1 VGLANSLHL
10 PDVAAP
16 LVVDHRCMFM
26 TGSSAIDAERAFT
39 RAARGRRRA
48 ALARRLRRAPA
59 DGGRLCVYGEPRL
72 SRARADGRGG
82 VREIPLD
89 AISGTLEPSRA
100 AMFDG
105 GFRPAGRARTRW
117 ERVWLAEHRGAVLPP
132 ISVVPV
138 DDGYA
143 VRDGHHRVS
152 VARARGAISID
163 ATVDEG

>member
-1 VGLANSLHL
+1 VASDNSLHL
-10 PDVAAP
+10 PDVAAMV
-16 LVVDHRCMFM
+16 VVDHRCMFM

-48 ALARRLRRAPA
+48 ALTRRLRRAPA
-59 DGGRLCVYGEPRL
+59 EYGRLCVYGEPQL
-72 SRARADGRGG
+72 SRPRAKVNQG
-82 VREIPLD
+82 VLEIPLD

-105 GFRPAGRARTRW
+105 CFRPAGRARRRW
-117 ERVWLAEHRGAVLPP
+117 ERVWLAEHQGAVLPP

-138 DDGYA
+138 DGGYA

-152 VARARGAISID
+152 VAKARGAVSID
-163 ATVDEG
+163 ATVEAA

>member
-1 VGLANSLHL
+1 ML
-10 PDVAAP
+10 
-16 LVVDHRCMFM
+16 M
-26 TGSSAIDAERAFT
+26 TGSSAIDAERAFA

-59 DGGRLCVYGEPRL
+59 EAGRLCVYGEPQIARP
-72 SRARADGRGG
+72 RARADRG
-82 VREIPLD
+82 VREIPID

-100 AMFDG
+100 AMFDRW
-105 GFRPAGRARTRW
+105 FRPAGRARSRW
-117 ERVWLAEHRGAVLPP
+117 ERVWLAEQHGATLPP

-138 DDGYA
+138 EGGYA

-163 ATVDEG
+163 ATVDDA

>member
-1 VGLANSLHL
+1 
-10 PDVAAP
+10 
-16 LVVDHRCMFM
+16 MFM

-59 DGGRLCVYGEPRL
+59 DVGRLCVYGEPRI
-72 SRARADGRGG
+72 SRPRANGRQG
-82 VREIPLD
+82 VREISIE

-105 GFRPAGRARTRW
+105 CFRPTGRARSRW
-117 ERVWLAEHRGAVLPP
+117 ERVWLAEHQGAVLPP
-132 ISVVPV
+132 ISVVEV
-138 DDGYA
+138 GDERYA

-163 ATVDEG
+163 ATVDAA

>member
-1 VGLANSLHL
+1 
-10 PDVAAP
+10 
-16 LVVDHRCMFM
+16 MFM
-26 TGSSAIDAERAFT
+26 TGSNAIDAEAAFT
-39 RAARGRRRA
+39 RAARRRRRA

-59 DGGRLCVYGEPRL
+59 CGARLSVYGDSWV
-72 SRARADGRGG
+72 SRARAIGGQG

-100 AMFDG
+100 ALFDG
-105 GFRPAGRARTRW
+105 CFRPAGRARSRW

-152 VARARGAISID
+152 VAKARGAVSID
-163 ATVDEG
+163 AMVDAA